1 MADTM
6 QSAEVDLP
14 QSSQAPGLARR
25 RVAELMTAWGRTE
38 DGETAVL
45 LVSELVTNAVR
56 HTGSA
61 PRLTVST
68 ADGLLR
74 CAVHDGD
81 PHHPVTHPVTVENEA
96 GRGLLL
102 VAALSAAWG
111 VEDEPSGKLIWFELR
126 T

>member
-6 QSAEVDLP
+6 QSVDVDLP
-14 QSSQAPGLARR
+14 LSVRAPALARR

-68 ADGLLR
+68 GDGRLR

-81 PHHPVTHPVTVENEA
+81 PHHPVTHPVSVENEA